1 MKSSSSVMSIKTIWQ
16 YNSTF
21 LPEAAMRLL
30 LLGFIC
36 TTPLHAQILPTPDWL
51 ARALTNRPQLA
62 APTNAPAL
70 RPATN
75 ATPARVDG
83 ATSVHVGGLSDQ
95 DVAMANA
102 VIAENTLSLSL
113 PGIGTTR
120 DGPGPLTEADRLV
133 LLALKFNHQRKALVP
148 FGEFRQRLEGLE
160 TRERYRSVAE
170 EFWAWYREAAQKGQ
184 ADQLGGFKSVFST
197 YIAMKN
203 TAKRKAGNRVLA
215 GQVASEAAWR
225 RAMESDRSFRD
236 EVASRAANAAQARA
250 QYLDEWHATA
260 AEEAE
265 VADQEWK
272 AALEALG
279 SHMEGGYDP
288 GPHMRGR

>member
-1 MKSSSSVMSIKTIWQ
+1 
-16 YNSTF
+16 
-21 LPEAAMRLL
+21 MRLL

-51 ARALTNRPQLA
+51 ARALTNRPQFA
-62 APTNAPAL
+62 
-70 RPATN
+70 PATN
-75 ATPARVDG
+75 APPSQPTTNTAPTSEAG
-83 ATSVHVGGLSDQ
+83 ATSVHVGGLSEQ

-102 VIAENTLSLSL
+102 VIAENTLTLSL
-113 PGIGTTR
+113 PGMGTSV

-133 LLALKFNHQRKALVP
+133 MLALKFYHQRKALVP
-148 FGEFRQRLEGLE
+148 FGEFRQNLESLE
-160 TRERYRSVAE
+160 SRERYRQVAE

-184 ADQLGGFKSVFST
+184 ADSLGGFKSEFST

-203 TAKRKAGNRVLA
+203 TAKRKAANRALA

-236 EVASRAANAAQARA
+236 KVASRAADAAQARA

-265 VADQEWK
+265 AADQEWK
-272 AALEALG
+272 AAMLALG
-279 SHMEGGYDP
+279 SHM
-288 GPHMRGR
+288 RGR